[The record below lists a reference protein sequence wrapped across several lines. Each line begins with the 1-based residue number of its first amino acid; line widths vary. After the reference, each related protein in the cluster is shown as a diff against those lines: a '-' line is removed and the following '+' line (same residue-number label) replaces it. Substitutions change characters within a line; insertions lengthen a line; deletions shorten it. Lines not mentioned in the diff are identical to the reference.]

1 MNKKTYLWFAIL
13 IFGVVSVANTSI
25 PKKIKYSVKLIDT
38 TWFVV
43 DETNNPKPIEAD
55 KNDDIEWTAEGSDMT
70 FQFPV
75 AMSTLFTN
83 EDGSAVGDAYVIQV
97 ASGKKLKLKVKGD
110 APAGRYVYS
119 VYVKVGDTFAEGS
132 TPPVMIIK

>member
-1 MNKKTYLWFAIL
+1 MNKKNYLWIFIL
-13 IFGVVSVANTSI
+13 IFGVVSVATTA
-25 PKKIKYSVKLIDT
+25 PRKKIKYSVKLIDT

-43 DETNNPKPIEAD
+43 DENNNPKAIEAD

-70 FQFPV
+70 FQFPLS
-75 AMSTLFTN
+75 MSTLFTN
-83 EDGSAVGDAYVIQV
+83 EDGSPVGDAYVIEV
-97 ASGKKLKLKVKGD
+97 ENGKKLTLKVKSD
-110 APAGRYVYS
+110 APSGRYVYS

>member
-110 APAGRYVYS
+110 APSGRYVYS
-119 VYVKVGDTFAEGS
+119 VYVKAGDTFAEGS